1 MSFFVLCAESITCS
15 HGLHLLALLPMDC
28 LEFVKSVRVD
38 DCHVRGLWMEGKRFR
53 PRVKTCSCSGVLQS
67 KVWTAQICTRRL
79 DL

>member
-38 DCHVRGLWMEGKRFR
+38 DCHVRGLWMEGRD
-53 PRVKTCSCSGVLQS
+53 P
-67 KVWTAQICTRRL
+67 
-79 DL
+79 